1 VCHFG
6 NRGFPLGLRGTCNGG
21 VDIEIVVDRGMN
33 IDCAWVQGLTMGVS
47 FPAIEIEVHMLECQ
61 VPRKV
66 IEKEM
71 EPAQWHRVAFHLLV

>member
-1 VCHFG
+1 
-6 NRGFPLGLRGTCNGG
+6 LGLRGTCNGG
-21 VDIEIVVDRGMN
+21 VDIEIVDRGMN

-71 EPAQWHRVAFHLLV
+71 EPARRHRVAFNLLV